1 MIETS
6 TLTREEKIMTTSK
19 EERAVRV
26 AQMRARFA
34 QEGGVAAPEKEA
46 LLDHFIEGTVSLT
59 DLVDHAPESLTTA
72 QEHEALRQ
80 AKESDAAA
88 FQRMREQYEA
98 SLPDYEEMKR
108 QRNLER
114 PGMSAEQR
122 KRHEALDFARANVE
136 LSGGKI
142 SEEAAQQGLRW
153 ANGEISMDEY
163 LAAVRAKIAQP

>member
-46 LLDHFIEGTVSLT
+46 WLEHFIEGSAFLDNIFT
-59 DLVDHAPESLTTA
+59 HAPEYVATA
-72 QEHEALRQ
+72 QEREDLQQ
-80 AKESDAAA
+80 AKEHDAAA

-98 SLPDYEEMKR
+98 SLPAYEEMKR

-114 PGMSAEQR
+114 AGMSEEQR

-142 SEEAAQQGLRW
+142 SEEAAQRGLRW
-153 ANGEISMDEY
+153 ANGEITMDEY
-163 LAAVRAKIAQP
+163 LDDSRPR